1 MCVVES
7 VCDVD
12 WDLQGLVQN
21 AKFVEVLRAIHRR
34 LNDNQANL
42 QSKFEFSKTS
52 TDPLDL
58 ILQYCK
64 HCVHLINI
72 IANRC
77 LLSVL
82 FYFRIGVDFTGAL
95 PRVWRVLPVH
105 GGCVVD
111 RCL

>member
-34 LNDNQANL
+34 LNYNQANL

-72 IANRC
+72 IANR
-77 LLSVL
+77 LSAL
-82 FYFRIGVDFTGAL
+82 FSLIFRIGVDFAGAL
-95 PRVWRVLPVH
+95 SRVWRVLPIH
-105 GGCVVD
+105 GSCVVD

>member
-82 FYFRIGVDFTGAL
+82 LYD
-95 PRVWRVLPVH
+95 
-105 GGCVVD
+105 
-111 RCL
+111 

>member
-1 MCVVES
+1 MTEVPPIFGIFVLSAVPNRAMCVVES

-82 FYFRIGVDFTGAL
+82 LYF
-95 PRVWRVLPVH
+95 
-105 GGCVVD
+105 
-111 RCL
+111 